1 MKKLS
6 KVIGRFFR
14 RIGLFF
20 DKVLI
25 TPITRIILKLMNF
38 FKNKV
43 ALLILITTFTIQI
56 LVTQFA
62 GGFFHT
68 VPLSAMMWVKIIVV
82 GSTVVL
88 FNELVKWMVRLFN
101 QSRKRSKRVKK
112 AVHVSNVN

>member
-1 MKKLS
+1 MTEGFQQKGINIFRI
-6 KVIGRFFR
+6 VISQFR
-14 RIGLFF
+14 LNVVFNNGKIFY
-20 DKVLI
+20 I
-25 TPITRIILKLMNF
+25 
-38 FKNKV
+38 
-43 ALLILITTFTIQI
+43 
-56 LVTQFA
+56 